1 MLSVEGLGF
10 SYGLNRIL
18 DNVSFEAESGQVTA
32 VLGVNGSGK
41 TTLLR
46 CLMGFN
52 DFEGKVRIDGSSI
65 RSLPHR
71 AFHDT
76 VSYLDQ
82 NASCNAGLT
91 AFEVVLLGMISRLGF
106 RVGDDD
112 SARVDA
118 VLDYLGLQEFSGKD
132 VSELSGGQRQLVF
145 IAQALVKN
153 PTVLIMDEPTS
164 ALDLRRQ
171 FAFLERLRQITAERN
186 CTTVITLHHL
196 DMAALYADKL
206 VVLHDKGLYAE
217 GPVPD
222 VFTSRMLADVYGVAS
237 EQYVDSRGETH
248 LVFTGPCPENPAQ
261 KEQ

>member
-76 VSYLDQ
+76 VSYLL
-82 NASCNAGLT
+82 NTLT
-91 AFEVVLLGMISRLGF
+91 L
-106 RVGDDD
+106 
-112 SARVDA
+112 
-118 VLDYLGLQEFSGKD
+118 
-132 VSELSGGQRQLVF
+132 F
-145 IAQALVKN
+145 IASGDIRFLFK
-153 PTVLIMDEPTS
+153 LTS
-164 ALDLRRQ
+164 V
-171 FAFLERLRQITAERN
+171 T
-186 CTTVITLHHL
+186 
-196 DMAALYADKL
+196 
-206 VVLHDKGLYAE
+206 
-217 GPVPD
+217 
-222 VFTSRMLADVYGVAS
+222 
-237 EQYVDSRGETH
+237 
-248 LVFTGPCPENPAQ
+248 
-261 KEQ
+261 

>member
-1 MLSVEGLGF
+1 
-10 SYGLNRIL
+10 
-18 DNVSFEAESGQVTA
+18 
-32 VLGVNGSGK
+32 
-41 TTLLR
+41 
-46 CLMGFN
+46 MGFN

-132 VSELSGGQRQLVF
+132 VSELSGGL
-145 IAQALVKN
+145 K
-153 PTVLIMDEPTS
+153 P
-164 ALDLRRQ
+164 
-171 FAFLERLRQITAERN
+171 
-186 CTTVITLHHL
+186 
-196 DMAALYADKL
+196 
-206 VVLHDKGLYAE
+206 
-217 GPVPD
+217 
-222 VFTSRMLADVYGVAS
+222 SRVSTADVMI
-237 EQYVDSRGETH
+237 TT
-248 LVFTGPCPENPAQ
+248 LLPCSS
-261 KEQ
+261 